1 VLPLWVGIA
10 LSLAVAASLFWAL
23 TLRAR
28 ERRLIGRLQSR
39 ERGGHFLSE
48 SPDLRQILR
57 HAHTALREILPL
69 SRFVLF
75 LIGEEGRVEEAWTVS
90 PGPDGNP
97 SDPSPDPAN
106 PHLGEWIDPTR
117 LLQLT
122 ATETDRSFAPRDLL
136 AGRPRT
142 KRLRLPLYSGDRLI
156 AHLVLESP
164 ETIDDARKSEIR
176 ALLGPLTSSL
186 HALRNWTIAVTDEL
200 SGLASRRYFETRLSE
215 EWARSDRYGGP
226 LAVAC
231 FDLDHFKTVNDTYG
245 HAAGDHAIRRFG
257 AIVRDAIR
265 VSDVACRHG
274 GEEFAVL
281 FPEAEA
287 SAALA
292 VAERIRQALAKE
304 TFEVDGRMFS
314 VTVSAGIAEAA
325 AVPTKDQLM
334 YRADKA
340 LYAAKEAGR
349 NMAVVWSPSP
359 DSPLRAKRPS
369 AEDRRPAA
377 GAGHGTAGPRSAR
390 RPAEH

>member
-1 VLPLWVGIA
+1 MLPLWVGIVLA
-10 LSLAVAASLFWAL
+10 LGLAGSLVWVLR
-23 TLRAR
+23 LRAR

-57 HAHTALREILPL
+57 HAYTAIREILPV

-75 LIGEEGRVEEAWTVS
+75 LIGEEGRVEEAWTAG
-90 PGPDGNP
+90 PGPDGTP

-106 PHLGEWIDPTR
+106 PHLGEWIDPSR

-136 AGRPRT
+136 AGRPST

-164 ETIDDARKSEIR
+164 EVIDDARKSEIR

-215 EWARSDRYGGP
+215 EWARNDRYGSS
-226 LAVAC
+226 LAIAC
-231 FDLDHFKTVNDTYG
+231 FDLDHFKAVNDTYG
-245 HAAGDHAIRRFG
+245 HAGGDRVIRRFG
-257 AIVRDAIR
+257 AIVRNAIR

-274 GEEFAVL
+274 GEEFAIL

-292 VAERIRQALAKE
+292 VAERIRLTLAKE
-304 TFEVDGRMFS
+304 TFEFEGRMFS

-325 AVPTKDQLM
+325 SVPTRDQLM

-349 NMAVVWSPSP
+349 NKAVVWSPPPGSP
-359 DSPLRAKRPS
+359 PRAKRPS
-369 AEDRRPAA
+369 AEDRRSAPGSGQSAA
-377 GAGHGTAGPRSAR
+377 RSRSA